1 MVADAQRQG
10 LQQKAKEAIIT
21 LNRGAAIQIAEQTSS
36 ELSAAELLDLIE
48 GGYKAGIMVVG
59 NRFGKGDMF
68 LPELVAAA
76 EIMKSSLAILEPKLR
91 ENQISQ
97 EPAGKIVIATV
108 KGDLHDIGKTMVSS
122 LLMANGFEV
131 IDLGIDVATLNI
143 IEAAREHQA
152 DMICLSALLT
162 TTILAQKEVVDA
174 LKEMGHR
181 EDFKVMIG
189 GAASSKKWAEEIGA
203 DRAGAVPDILPTF
216 AKCILEDEA
225 LPATEIDGAR
235 TTRFILKC
243 FESAR
248 TGKIITF

>member
-1 MVADAQRQG
+1 MKEDAAMAAEVQEQG

-21 LNRGAAIQIAEQTSS
+21 LDKAAAIQIAEQASS
-36 ELSAAELLDLIE
+36 EMGASELVDLIE
-48 GGYKAGIMVVG
+48 GGFKAGIMVVG
-59 NRFGKGDMF
+59 DRFGKGDMF

-91 ENQISQ
+91 ENQVAQ
-97 EPAGKIVIATV
+97 KPEGRIVIATV

-131 IDLGIDVATLNI
+131 IDLGIDVAAPNI
-143 IEAAREHQA
+143 IDAARKNQA

-162 TTILAQKEVVDA
+162 TTVIAQKEVVDA

-189 GAASSKKWAEEIGA
+189 GAAASQNWAEEIGA
-203 DRAGAVPDILPTF
+203 DAYGAD
-216 AKCILEDEA
+216 AQE
-225 LPATEIDGAR
+225 ATEIAIDL
-235 TTRFILKC
+235 LK
-243 FESAR
+243 R
-248 TGKIITF
+248 

>member
-1 MVADAQRQG
+1 MKEDVAMVTDAQELD
-10 LQQKAKEAIIT
+10 LQQKAKEAIVT
-21 LNRGAAIQIAEQTSS
+21 LNKAAAIQIAEQASS
-36 ELSAAELLDLIE
+36 EMDAAELLDLIE

-59 NRFGKGDMF
+59 DRFGKGDMF

-91 ENQISQ
+91 ENEISQ

-131 IDLGIDVATLNI
+131 IDLGIDVAALNI

-203 DRAGAVPDILPTF
+203 DAYGAD
-216 AKCILEDEA
+216 AQE
-225 LPATEIDGAR
+225 ATEIALDLL
-235 TTRFILKC
+235 TT
-243 FESAR
+243 
-248 TGKIITF
+248 

>member
-1 MVADAQRQG
+1 MKEDVAMVTDAQELG
-10 LQQKAKEAIIT
+10 LQQKAKEAIIA
-21 LNRGAAIQIAEQTSS
+21 LNRGAAIQIAEQASS
-36 ELSAAELLDLIE
+36 EMDAAELLDLIE

-59 NRFGKGDMF
+59 DRFGKGDMF

-76 EIMKSSLAILEPKLR
+76 EIMKNSLAILEPKLR
-91 ENQISQ
+91 ENQVSQ
-97 EPAGKIVIATV
+97 KPAGKIVIATV

-203 DRAGAVPDILPTF
+203 DAYGAD
-216 AKCILEDEA
+216 AQE
-225 LPATEIDGAR
+225 ATEIALELL
-235 TTRFILKC
+235 TT
-243 FESAR
+243 
-248 TGKIITF
+248 

>member
-1 MVADAQRQG
+1 MVMDVKEQG
-10 LQQKAKEAIIT
+10 LQQKAKEAILT
-21 LNRGAAIQIAEQTSS
+21 LNKAAAIQIAEQASF

-59 NRFGKGDMF
+59 DRFGKGDMF

-91 ENQISQ
+91 ENQVSR
-97 EPAGKIVIATV
+97 EPVGKIVIATV

-122 LLMANGFEV
+122 LLLANGFEV
-131 IDLGIDVATLNI
+131 IDLGIDVATPNI

-162 TTILAQKEVVDA
+162 TTIIAQKEVVDA

-189 GAASSKKWAEEIGA
+189 GAASSRNWAKEIGA
-203 DRAGAVPDILPTF
+203 DAYGAD
-216 AKCILEDEA
+216 AQE
-225 LPATEIDGAR
+225 ATEIAIDLL
-235 TTRFILKC
+235 TK
-243 FESAR
+243 
-248 TGKIITF
+248 